1 MGSLKAKRFGMR
13 WIAYLIIV
21 SLLGSSLFAGW
32 AQAQGEE
39 GVTDVLS
46 DVFKSEWQAATS
58 EPAWNQ
64 LTKIFEY
71 SDFVGLDN
79 VKVTPDGRYVAY
91 IQYLDFGQHSRLQ
104 LFDRKTGTQ
113 ESVLQDESGFE
124 ATQFEMTPDARWFA
138 VVGRESTFSRAQLY
152 LFDRTAKEATLV
164 TKQTGGTAP
173 ANGLSSNPSISADGR
188 YVAYDSSAPDL
199 VPGDTDNRDVFV
211 YDRDTGTNTM
221 ISAAADLDGDYSER
235 PSISADGRY
244 VAFESDS
251 QSLAEGDD
259 DSNKDVFIH
268 DREAKTNRL
277 ISGGAAASGEPNG
290 EESGNPK
297 ISADGSIVAFESDSA
312 LTSDD
317 ENELKDIYVYR
328 TSGNAVERISVA
340 PDGSELDYMSD
351 EPRITA
357 DGKYV
362 TFDTTIDSS
371 DISQTLIAML
381 ELGIT
386 KEVTVDVAEPK
397 LKLPVTDL
405 AISDDAEVAV
415 FSASYGDGGTDSDD
429 EPPKAALFVASK
441 AKPDDGAPQ
450 WPQGS
455 KLEASYVR
463 SERATLTWTPATAAD
478 GIKSYRVFANDEQ
491 LADVDGGQLT
501 YTAEGLKPATKYIFR
516 VEAVSTRDVVSIGGP
531 VVGVDTPAD
540 DRTLE
545 LSLSFDKLT
554 PDRLPKL
561 GSTMKIKAKAMAGR
575 AISAE
580 IAYETW
586 LDASDDRLPAPRAAS
601 SSVELAETQ
610 AGSGEYTAT
619 FQVKEGISRIQSVTA
634 VMQGAGGGPV
644 EKTADGLP
652 LVVPGNLQIAFD
664 NPGQVDLDGAYVTAS
679 NPSGNGVSIRLGGA
693 EPVKLEGLA
702 ASSEYTVSLMSGDG
716 KSLGQQT
723 DVEVSAG
730 WTSALTFAV
739 KQPVRLTFEV
749 RDQDGNPVPG
759 IYAELW
765 DEAQEHYLTSAL
777 TDEYGRTDPIELED
791 AAPKYTVKANLTD
804 PAYDELAPLTFPVAG
819 GDQTVKLAVK
829 RTPEGKLK
837 GRVLDPKG
845 QPIANAQVSATQM
858 HKGKPVVRN
867 AYTGPSGAYELTLY
881 AGEAAIQ
888 AGKSSFNYYSEEG
901 LKADIVKGET
911 KSLDIPLTTFA
922 TGQVTLKVHLKPIGG
937 DWQGP
942 IDMEALR
949 FSATLMGRTSKR
961 VSFFHNIVMLQG
973 LPGDNVEVCVNGAMT
988 RSFTACTN
996 VVLDANANATAEL
1009 WVEEKGG
1016 FVSGSFDANADVW
1029 TNVALYDVSGGSKSY
1044 VDSQS
1049 YRGGSFLVHAPT
1061 PGTYKLEVTRRDPDT
1076 NALSSATVQVTV
1088 RERETVNV
1096 GKLTLV
1102 PANYFTSSRYN
1113 GFMAEPSEV
1122 SPGAVA
1128 NLRAYYQNGAK
1139 TAIGGAVLRV
1149 ELPSGVAPVSENGQV
1164 FVRVNG
1170 ETEKAAV
1177 KGGALEVQLGDIAPY
1192 AKGTVLFQAKLASDY
1207 GQDRAKL
1214 MARIAGTSEGKA
1226 LDEALGTA
1234 VLEVPSVTIEA
1245 PETVSSPDV
1254 KVGGLAP
1261 ASSRIN
1267 VYDEQ
1272 MLLATVNATSAGTW
1286 QSDVRI
1292 SPSGSSDTHLLWA
1305 EAVTGD
1311 RTLRTKQMLVSYDEA
1326 EPTLQTIDM
1335 VQYPDGK
1342 WVRLE
1347 VAKGMVQL
1355 PYTVVPGNPFA
1366 FVLKF
1371 DKPDRVKNVKV
1382 YLAGQIGRPITAE
1395 KNADG
1400 EFWATVPSSPNSLGG
1415 LYVSYDTVRPKAVIT
1430 RDIPTEAETNAKL
1443 PPAFR
1448 NFKIVEKTPFTLKD
1462 DVYASKAVFEFPEAE
1477 DIRLEASERIDLTP
1491 TSYFPTVEEIVQ
1503 AEEEGIPMYNV
1514 TFDVE
1519 ETDNGIA
1526 VSMKGYMPK
1535 GYLFPEDDARSG
1547 VRAMAAFDGELD
1559 PLEML
1564 DEMGIDATPYQKGM
1578 IEVSSDYK
1586 MISTEA
1592 SDPLFSIKDQ
1602 YEGYKGYA
1610 GKVMKIMENVESS
1623 TVCPENM
1630 EDTGEQAGKA
1640 LLATVGGEIAKTA
1653 LGAWTGAMMLE
1664 GPVGFLGGYAS
1675 KYITNKI
1682 DSYVDEQI
1690 GLVGSAG
1697 PTDPSSCRDDD
1708 DELED
1713 LEEENIY
1720 KKKLKKKARIKWI
1733 YDPSGYVYEA
1743 VPANRL
1749 EQVKA
1754 TVLFKES
1761 GSGMWKVWNDAP
1773 EYGQIN
1779 PQFTDAQGRY
1789 GWDVP
1794 EGVWKVAWEKP
1805 GYETAYSEEL
1815 KVPPPHFDVNAGLF
1829 SKAPPIVVA
1838 IEAIAGSGEAKGYI
1852 DVTFS
1857 KYVKADA
1864 AIADGTVVVTGPEG
1878 AVAGTVDYT
1887 QTQEA
1892 GSEKLARKIRFT
1904 PGEGALAEGAEY
1916 GVDIQPA
1923 PFISYAGTKMPVG
1936 TTQTVKA
1943 ALRDA
1948 KGPVPTSALAA
1959 GGNAAIRVVFDEGLA
1974 QGALLA
1980 PEAFKLSG
1988 TNRTVQ
1994 SAVVELPAG
2003 DEQPQAAIL
2012 TLSGPIAEANGVE
2025 VHLAAGAAADALG
2038 NPSGEATLRLSGPN
2052 AKLSG
2057 LEIEGGKL
2065 TEAFSPD
2072 KTEYVVQVGEGV
2084 ASVKVKATLAQAGGK
2099 LTVRDVPLADGEY
2112 RSIGIPSDGLIPI
2125 EAEAANYPD
2134 VHQVYTL
2141 KIVRVSEPGPGP
2153 GPDPGPDPSPG
2164 PGPGPGP
2171 GPSPGPEPGS
2181 GSGNGGTNAGD
2192 PADIGRDAEVTGKET
2207 GGRKQ
2212 AVVSLKSATVLAAL
2226 KAGKDG
2232 SELYLKA
2239 PAGYESYDIVIPAEA
2254 YRALAGAKAKMLFKS
2269 DALTAA
2275 VRTDGWQAVGDK
2287 TKLVHLIVE
2296 RASANDERA
2305 WLDQL
2310 QANANGIEAKTGLY
2324 RFALTA
2330 ESDSTPVPLG
2340 ALQPDA
2346 LSVQWSG
2353 IANGSAAGLYRYDS
2367 AHPSWR
2373 FVAEAQGAA
2382 ALAPGGDKN
2391 VSAYYGV
2398 ALYASPFADIGK
2410 HWAKADIDWL
2420 AARLYVKGVSAD
2432 AYQPSRSVTRAEFA
2446 ALLARI
2452 AGDGA
2457 SDADSLAFSDVKPDD
2472 WYYEPVR
2479 QAAALG
2485 LINGDGSGKF
2495 RPNERITREQMSL
2508 MAWRAYA
2515 KLVPEAATAKGAE
2528 IDALLQ
2534 PFGDQNKMSPW
2545 ARAEVASAVQS
2556 GLMQGASANRF
2567 DPSGIATRAQAA
2579 TLVKRLAASR

>member
-1 MGSLKAKRFGMR
+1 MSSLKAKRYGKR
-13 WIAYLIIV
+13 WIAYLMIV
-21 SLLGSSLFAGW
+21 SLLSGSLFSGW
-32 AQAQGEE
+32 ARAQAQEEE

-46 DVFKSEWQAATS
+46 DVLKSEWQAATATA

-64 LTKIFEY
+64 LAKIFEY
-71 SDFVGLDN
+71 SDFEGLEN
-79 VKVTPDGRYVAY
+79 VRVTPDGQYVAY
-91 IQYLDFGQHSRLQ
+91 LQNKLEGAEFHSRLQ

-113 ESVLQDESGFE
+113 ESVLQDVSGFE
-124 ATQFEMTPDARWFA
+124 AVQFEMTPDARWFA
-138 VVGRESTFSRAQLY
+138 LIGKESIFSQENAQVY
-152 LFDRTAKEATLV
+152 LFDRTTKEAALI
-164 TKQTGGTAP
+164 TKQAGGTAP
-173 ANGLSSNPSISADGR
+173 ANGMSGNPAISADGR
-188 YVAYDSSAPDL
+188 YVAYDSSAADL

-211 YDRDTGTNTM
+211 YDRDSGMNAI

-268 DREAKTNRL
+268 DRTTGTNRL

-297 ISADGSIVAFESDSA
+297 ISADGSIVAFESESA
-312 LTSDD
+312 LTPDD
-317 ENELKDIYVYR
+317 GNELKDIYVYR
-328 TSGNAVERISVA
+328 ASSNAVERVSVA
-340 PDGSELDYMSD
+340 PNGSELEYDSAD
-351 EPRITA
+351 PWITA
-357 DGKYV
+357 DGQYV
-362 TFDTTIDSS
+362 TFDTTTDSS
-371 DISQTLIAML
+371 DMSQPLIAML
-381 ELGIT
+381 DLGVT
-386 KEVTVDVAEPK
+386 KEVAVDVAEPK
-397 LKLPVTDL
+397 LMLPVTDL
-405 AISDDAEVAV
+405 AIGDGAEVAV
-415 FSASYGDGGTDSDD
+415 FSAGYGDAGADPD
-429 EPPKAALFVASK
+429 EPTKVALFVASK
-441 AKPDDGAPQ
+441 AKPDDGAPK

-455 KLEASYVR
+455 KLEASDVR
-463 SERATLTWTPATAAD
+463 SDRATLSWTPATAA
-478 GIKSYRVFANDEQ
+478 GGVKSYRVFANDEKV
-491 LADVDGGQLT
+491 ADVDGALLT
-501 YTAEGLKPATKYIFR
+501 YTAEGLKPATVYIFR
-516 VEAVSTRDVVSIGGP
+516 VEAVSADNVATTDGP
-531 VVGVDTPAD
+531 VVRVDTPAD

-586 LDASDDRLPAPRAAS
+586 LDESDARLPAPRATS
-601 SSVELAETQ
+601 SSIELAETQ
-610 AGSGEYTAT
+610 AGSGEYAAT
-619 FQVKEGISRIQSVTA
+619 FPVKEGISRMLSVTA
-634 VMQGAGGGPV
+634 VMQGAAGGPV
-644 EKTADGLP
+644 EKAAAGLP

-664 NPGQVDLDGAYVTAS
+664 NPGQVELDGAYLTAS
-679 NPSGNGVSIRLGGA
+679 NPNGNGASIRLGGA

-702 ASSEYTVSLMSGDG
+702 ASSDYTVSLMSEDG
-716 KSLGQQT
+716 KSLGQQA

-730 WTSALTFAV
+730 WTSAMTFAV

-759 IYAELW
+759 VYAELW
-765 DEAQEHYLTSAL
+765 DEAQENYLTSAV
-777 TDEYGRTDPIELED
+777 TDEDGRTDLIELED

-867 AYTGPSGAYELTLY
+867 AYTGPSGTYELTLY

-888 AGKSSFNYYSEEG
+888 AGKSSFNYFSEEG

-911 KSLDIPLTTFA
+911 KSFDISLTTFA

-988 RSFTACTN
+988 RSFTECTH
-996 VVLDANANATAEL
+996 VVLDADANATAEL

-1016 FVSGSFDANADVW
+1016 FVSGSFDANVDVW
-1029 TNVALYDVSGGSKSY
+1029 TNVALYDVSGGSQSY

-1076 NALSSATVQVTV
+1076 NALSSATAQVTV

-1102 PANYFTSSRYN
+1102 PASYFTSSRYN

-1149 ELPSGVAPVSENGQV
+1149 ELPSGVTPVSEGGSV

-1170 ETEKAAV
+1170 ETEKASV
-1177 KGGALEVQLGDIAPY
+1177 KTGALEVQLGDIAPY

-1207 GQDRAKL
+1207 SQGRAKL
-1214 MARIAGTSEGKA
+1214 TARIAGASEGKA

-1245 PETVSSPDV
+1245 PETVSSANV

-1261 ASSRIN
+1261 ASSRVNI
-1267 VYDEQ
+1267 YDEQ
-1272 MLLATVNATSAGTW
+1272 MLLASVNATSAGTW
-1286 QSDVRI
+1286 QSEVQL
-1292 SPSGSSDTHLLWA
+1292 SPSGSSDMHLLWA

-1311 RTLRTKQMLVSYDEA
+1311 RTLRTKQTLVSYDEA

-1382 YLAGQIGRPITAE
+1382 YLAGQIGRPVTAE
-1395 KNADG
+1395 KHADG
-1400 EFWATVPSSPNSLGG
+1400 EFWATVPSTPNSLGG
-1415 LYVSYDTVRPKAVIT
+1415 LYVSYDTVKPKAVIT
-1430 RDIPTEAETNAKL
+1430 RDIPTEAETNALL

-1462 DVYASKAVFEFPEAE
+1462 DVYAGKAVFEFPGAA

-1514 TFDVE
+1514 TF
-1519 ETDNGIA
+1519 ETKETENGIE
-1526 VSMKGYMPK
+1526 VKMKGYMPK
-1535 GYLFPEDDARSG
+1535 GYLFPEDNARSG
-1547 VRAMAAFDGELD
+1547 LRAMAAFDGDLD

-1592 SDPLFSIKDQ
+1592 SDPLFSVKDQ

-1610 GKVMKIMENVESS
+1610 GKVMKIMENIESS

-1630 EDTGEQAGKA
+1630 EATGEQAGKA

-1675 KYITNKI
+1675 KYVTNKI

-1708 DELED
+1708 EDLED

-1761 GSGMWKVWNDAP
+1761 GSGMWKVWNEAP

-1779 PQFTDAQGRY
+1779 PQYTDAQGRY

-1805 GYETAYSEEL
+1805 GYETTYSEEL
-1815 KVPPPHFDVNAGLF
+1815 KVPPPHFDVNAGLV
-1829 SKAPPIVVA
+1829 SKAPPTVVA

-1852 DVTFS
+1852 DVTFG
-1857 KYVKADA
+1857 KYLKADA

-1878 AVAGTVDYT
+1878 AVAGTVAFAE
-1887 QTQEA
+1887 TQEA
-1892 GSEKLARKIRFT
+1892 GGAKLARKIRFT
-1904 PGEGALAEGAEY
+1904 PTEGALAEGAEY

-1923 PFISYAGTKMPVG
+1923 PFVSYADAKMPVG
-1936 TTQTVKA
+1936 ASQTVKA
-1943 ALRDA
+1943 VLRDA
-1948 KGPVPTSALAA
+1948 KGPVPTSAKAA
-1959 GGNAAIRVVFDEGLA
+1959 GGNAAIRIQFDEGLS
-1974 QGALLA
+1974 QGAVLA
-1980 PEAFKLSG
+1980 PEAFTLSG

-1994 SAVVELPAG
+1994 SAVVEMPAKG
-2003 DEQPQAAIL
+2003 GQPQAAIL

-2057 LEIEGGKL
+2057 LEIAGGKL

-2072 KTEYVVQVGEGV
+2072 KTDYTVQVGADV
-2084 ASVKVKATLAQAGGK
+2084 AKIELKATLAQAGGK
-2099 LTVRDVPLADGEY
+2099 LSVRDVPLADGEF
-2112 RSIGIPSDGLIPI
+2112 RAIGIPSDGLIPI
-2125 EAEAANYPD
+2125 AAEAANYPD

-2153 GPDPGPDPSPG
+2153 GP
-2164 PGPGPGP
+2164 
-2171 GPSPGPEPGS
+2171 EPGS
-2181 GSGNGGTNAGD
+2181 GSGNGGTNGGD

-2212 AVVSLKSATVLAAL
+2212 AVVSLKAATVLAAL
-2226 KAGKDG
+2226 KAGQDG

-2239 PAGYESYDIVIPAEA
+2239 PAGYDAYDIVIPAEA
-2254 YRALAGAKAKMLFKS
+2254 YRALAGAKAKMLFKFDS
-2269 DALTAA
+2269 LSVA
-2275 VRTDGWQAVGDK
+2275 VRTDGWQAMGDK

-2296 RASANDERA
+2296 RAAENDERA
-2305 WLDQL
+2305 WVERL
-2310 QANANGIEAKTGLY
+2310 QASSNGIDARTGLY

-2330 ESDSTPVPLG
+2330 ESDSAPIPLA

-2346 LSVQWSG
+2346 LSVQWAG
-2353 IANGSAAGLYRYDS
+2353 VANDDTAGLYRYDS
-2367 AHPSWR
+2367 ANQSWR

-2382 ALAPGGDKN
+2382 ALAHGGETD

-2398 ALYASPFADIGK
+2398 AVYASPFTDIGK

-2420 AARLYVKGVSAD
+2420 ATRLYVKGVSAD
-2432 AYQPSRSVTRAEFA
+2432 AYQPNRSVTRAEFA
-2446 ALLARI
+2446 ALLVRI

-2457 SDADSLAFSDVKPDD
+2457 SDTESLSFNDVKPSD
-2472 WYYEPVR
+2472 WYNDPVR

-2495 RPNERITREQMSL
+2495 RPNERITREQMAS

-2515 KLVPEAATAKGAE
+2515 KLVPEATTAKGAE
-2528 IDALLQ
+2528 IEALLQ
-2534 PFGDQNKMSPW
+2534 PFGDQDKISPW
-2545 ARAEVASAVQS
+2545 ARAEVASAVRS

-2567 DPSGIATRAQAA
+2567 DSSGIATRAQAA
-2579 TLVKRLAASR
+2579 TLVKRLAERLGDRLSNDVKGG